1 MVGTR
6 SNGNPSSGNGQ
17 MPEADPQQLLAM
29 IQGLV
34 TNQQFLA
41 GHLQQEP
48 QHQHPPRSEPG
59 VREFRYM
66 RPPSFTGA
74 DGPLAAEEFL
84 KVTETILTV
93 TRIPPAEWVD
103 LMDVQLT
110 DTARIWWA
118 AKKTHLERPI
128 MWETFT
134 DRFNRKY
141 FPQSARDELLR
152 RFVELKQGGRSVDEY
167 EAEFSSLSRYAPHLV
182 TDPTIRRHQFQK
194 GLDKYIRMALAGRA
208 LATHDAV
215 LDAAREIESVHKEPE
230 DSHVI
235 QKQEPVAP
243 VRKRCPLQGAQQQSP
258 QRQPSILSCQP
269 FLRVTVYQTP
279 SDYYYGVVVFDS
291 VATASHIYKNL
302 DGTEL
307 LRTSN
312 VFDLRFIPD
321 SMEFKHPPRD
331 MTAEPPTSYNVPD
344 FHTRALQHSKVN
356 LTWEEDEPNRTK
368 FLKRKFNTDQ
378 LDELNEY
385 LASSDSDASDEEEEI
400 DGSENEDAGA
410 LPDGKS
416 KKHMHKEK
424 LRALLLSGD
433 GSGSD
438 KDDDED
444 NDQEMEITFN
454 TGLEDL
460 SKRILE
466 KKDKK
471 SETVWEQ
478 VLRKRS
484 EKRKARKNRSKYSDD
499 DDDDSDSDVQ
509 EATDQPDDF
518 FMEEEPSDSDAE
530 VADKKKGDSKKSKKG
545 KSSRKE
551 RKKSLD
557 EYKDQEVSK
566 AELELL
572 FAEDQDG
579 KGQNAKGYKIKLKK
593 GKGKKGKEESLE
605 AKLPDVDPSS
615 DPRFSALFNSHLFAL
630 DPTDPQFKRSAA
642 YARQKLGKQ
651 KIVKKTGQSEETANV
666 PEQVEIS
673 NNDPKKKEKYELS
686 STVQSLKR
694 NLGNLKKGTRSR

>member
-1 MVGTR
+1 MLSDKSFDSSSAPVDKRGKPKKEKEVNPLTR
-6 SNGNPSSGNGQ
+6 YYHNEEEEREEEEEEDEERESGSEVEVSEGESSSTDDEDEYDFDDEEDIVQ
-17 MPEADPQQLLAM
+17 SDIATYLM
-29 IQGLV
+29 
-34 TNQQFLA
+34 A
-41 GHLQQEP
+41 GHEDTSLTLTEQETN
-48 QHQHPPRSEPG
+48 R
-59 VREFRYM
+59 
-66 RPPSFTGA
+66 
-74 DGPLAAEEFL
+74 LAVVNMDWDHIKA
-84 KVTETILTV
+84 
-93 TRIPPAEWVD
+93 VD
-103 LMDVQLT
+103 LYVTISSCLP
-110 DTARIWWA
+110 
-118 AKKTHLERPI
+118 K
-128 MWETFT
+128 
-134 DRFNRKY
+134 
-141 FPQSARDELLR
+141 
-152 RFVELKQGGRSVDEY
+152 GG
-167 EAEFSSLSRYAPHLV
+167 
-182 TDPTIRRHQFQK
+182 Q
-194 GLDKYIRMALAGRA
+194 
-208 LATHDAV
+208 
-215 LDAAREIESVHKEPE
+215 
-230 DSHVI
+230 
-235 QKQEPVAP
+235 
-243 VRKRCPLQGAQQQSP
+243 
-258 QRQPSILSCQP
+258 ILSVSIYPSEFGLKCMEVEAVRGP
-269 FLRVTVYQTP
+269 SALINNNEEHSEDESESEDENVRNEKLRTYELNKL
-279 SDYYYGVVVFDS
+279 SYYYGVVVFDS

-400 DGSENEDAGA
+400 DGSENEDAGVP
-410 LPDGKS
+410 PDGKS